1 MHKEYFSR
9 FTESV
14 CKGISLVAE
23 RLLISEVELNFM
35 DSVPYASASHTCA
48 LKLIPYR
55 IKEQYTLQ

>member
-9 FTESV
+9 FIESV

-23 RLLISEVELNFM
+23 RLLISELELNFM

-48 LKLIPYR
+48 LKLIP
-55 IKEQYTLQ
+55 